1 MSTKTIN
8 NTMSSRVEAATALA
22 GSEALSVENV
32 QQPDQTISAGVEEQT
47 ALNAFKDHQM
57 QSLLVRST
65 RATTA
70 QFLGVRYAI
79 LDLNIVGPDT
89 ITFTGDLT
97 EIFQDGDLV
106 RIENTVSGDDGIYQ
120 IEGVAEAIGVT
131 TLTLADGNLWQF
143 GGGGAVG
150 TFARVCSHQRM
161 GRPYDIAT
169 ATLATGIITIAG
181 DVSNIFAVGD
191 FVTIDDSTG
200 NDGFWE
206 ITVVTT
212 DGPPVT
218 TTSITLVDATDAAGN
233 TIPDNTDDGN
243 VIKVRPAIKLAANIP
258 FFWTIDSGVQNPF
271 TQVQPDFVVG
281 GYEISQYNENIGDVA
296 FCMVNNA
303 GADDAEFQVILS
315 TNAIIF

>member
-65 RATTA
+65 RVVAA
-70 QFLGVRYAI
+70 QFLGLRYAI
-79 LDLNIVGPDT
+79 LDLNVVGPDT

-106 RIENTVSGDDGIYQ
+106 RIEGTAVDDGIYQ
-120 IEGVAEAIGVT
+120 IEGVVFAVATT
-131 TLTLADGNLWQF
+131 TLTLADGNLWP
-143 GGGGAVG
+143 GGAGGAVG
-150 TFARVCSHQRM
+150 TFARVCSHQRI
-161 GRPYDIAT
+161 GRPYDIFT

-181 DVSNIFAVGD
+181 DVSNVFAVGD

-200 NDGFWE
+200 NDGVWE

-218 TTSITLVDATDAAGN
+218 TTSITLIEATDAAVA
-233 TIPDNTDDGN
+233 TIPDNTNDGN
-243 VIKVRPAIKLAANIP
+243 VIKVRPAFKLTANIP
-258 FFWTIDSGVQNPF
+258 IFWTIDSGIQNPF
-271 TQVQPDFVVG
+271 TQVHPDFVVG
-281 GYEISQYNENIGDVA
+281 GYEISQYNDNIGDVA
-296 FCMVNNA
+296 FCMVDNA
-303 GADDAEFQVILS
+303 GADDAEFQMILS